1 MGLLILAALV
11 WVGVHVGIAGTAVRG
26 AIAART
32 GEAGFRIGYSLV
44 SVAAIAFLVTAWR
57 AAETTPLWF
66 APPWLRWILALVMLP
81 AFVFFAASFRRNPT
95 AAGGEALI
103 GAGASG
109 IQRITRHPM
118 LWSFAAWAAVHM
130 IGNGDSAALVF
141 FGAFLVTALAGMP
154 SIDAKLAQR
163 APADWP
169 RLAAA
174 TSILPFGA
182 IAAGR
187 NRLVLGEIGWVVPA
201 VGLLAWAAM
210 LHLHA
215 RFFGVAPLILGDG
228 HG

>member
-1 MGLLILAALV
+1 MGLLMIAALV

-26 AIAART
+26 ALVART
-32 GEAGFRIGYSLV
+32 GEAGFRIGYSLL
-44 SVAAIAFLVTAWR
+44 SVAAIVFLVRAWQ

-66 APPWLRWILALVMLP
+66 APAWLRWILALVMLP
-81 AFVFFAASFRRNPT
+81 AFVLFVASFRRNPT

-118 LWSFAAWAAVHM
+118 LWSFAAWAAVHV
-130 IGNGDSAALVF
+130 IGNGDTAAIVF

-154 SIDAKLAQR
+154 SIDAKLAKR
-163 APADWP
+163 APADWAK
-169 RLAAA
+169 LAAA

-187 NRLVLGEIGWVVPA
+187 NRLVLAEIGWLPPVA
-201 VGLLAWAAM
+201 GLLAWAAL
-210 LHLHA
+210 LHFHA
-215 RFFGVAPLILGDG
+215 RFFGVAPLILG
-228 HG
+228 